1 MRYRAVLPTSA
12 ALVGL
17 IALACSSGSGEPE
30 SDQSVTLRPTTEPT
44 ATAAATLLVGPTAE
58 ATPLAEP
65 TVVTPPPV
73 EPTVGAPPTPP
84 VEPTARPTPTPAPEK
99 PQVTADGPQFPRY
112 MTFGWK
118 TDFSK
123 FSVPIDEIRSGG
135 VGRDGIPPIDDPE
148 FAKVSDPP
156 CYMVDVEPV
165 ISLEINGHARAY
177 PLSILIGHEIVN
189 DEVGGV
195 PVTVT
200 YCPLCNTAIVFDRR
214 VNGEILD
221 FGVSGNLRNSD
232 LVMWDRQTQSWWQ
245 QITGDAIVGD
255 LTGTQLEFI
264 PAPVITWAQFAE
276 AFPEGEV
283 LTRPTWSFRNYD
295 LPPYSGYDTLGSHP
309 FLFRGE
315 VDPRLDAVERVV
327 AVSVDGEHVAYPFL
341 LLDEHPVIND
351 TVNGQDLVV
360 FYIGGT
366 LSPFGGR
373 GRTPN
378 RVIGS
383 TAVYD
388 PVVDGQKLTFN
399 GRDGV
404 IKDEETGSTWDILGN
419 AVDGPLQG
427 KRLEPVQHGNHFWF
441 SWAAFNPETA
451 VRSAEDLTG

>member
-1 MRYRAVLPTSA
+1 MRYRALFPISA

-17 IALACSSGSGEPE
+17 VALACSSDPVEPD
-30 SDQSVTLRPTTEPT
+30 SDRSVTLRPTTEPT
-44 ATAAATLLVGPTAE
+44 VEVAKLLTGPTVDPA
-58 ATPLAEP
+58 
-65 TVVTPPPV
+65 
-73 EPTVGAPPTPP
+73 
-84 VEPTARPTPTPAPEK
+84 ARPTSNPAPEK
-99 PQVTADGPQFPRY
+99 AQVTADGIPFPRH
-112 MTFGWK
+112 MTFGWE

-123 FSVPIDEIRSGG
+123 HSVPLDEIRSGG
-135 VGRDGIPPIDDPE
+135 PGRDGIPPIDDPE

-156 CYMVDVEPV
+156 GYMVDVEPV
-165 ISLEINGHARAY
+165 ISLEINGQARAY
-177 PLSILIGHEIVN
+177 PLIILMNHEIVN

-195 PVTVT
+195 PVSIT

-245 QITGDAIVGD
+245 QITGEAIVGE

-264 PAPVITWAQFAE
+264 PAPVITWGQFAG

-283 LTRPTWSFRNYD
+283 LTRPFSPFMDYD
-295 LPPYSGYDTLGSHP
+295 LPLYSGYDALGSRP

-315 VDPRLDAVERVV
+315 IDPRLDAVERVV
-327 AVSVDGEHVAYPFL
+327 AVSVDGEHVAYPFAL
-341 LLDEHPVIND
+341 LEKHPVIND
-351 TVNGQDLVV
+351 TVNGQVLVV
-360 FYIGGT
+360 FYVGGT
-366 LSPFGGR
+366 LSPFGGLAGR
-373 GRTPN
+373 GN

-388 PVVDGQKLTFN
+388 PVVDGRKLTFN

-419 AVDGPLQG
+419 AVGGPLQG
-427 KRLEPVQHGNHFWF
+427 EQLKAVQHGNHFWF
-441 SWAAFNPETA
+441 SWAAFNPDTA
-451 VRSAEDLTG
+451 VRSADDLSG